1 LFLEKKKKNLGHQ
14 YQQEAEIGYYI
25 LSSHNLNVRQ
35 SCKQTH
41 THTQTTSTTT
51 FYKLVTIDSS
61 SMKPLMSER
70 K

>member
-1 LFLEKKKKNLGHQ
+1 MSGSLVNKH
-14 YQQEAEIGYYI
+14 
-25 LSSHNLNVRQ
+25 
-35 SCKQTH
+35 TH
-41 THTQTTSTTT
+41 THTQTTSTIT